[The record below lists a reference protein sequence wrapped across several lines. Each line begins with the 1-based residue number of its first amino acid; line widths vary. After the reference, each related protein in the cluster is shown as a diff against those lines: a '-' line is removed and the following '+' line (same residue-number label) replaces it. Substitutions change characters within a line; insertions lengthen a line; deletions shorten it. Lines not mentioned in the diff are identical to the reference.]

1 MANVLSKV
9 LNKAKKGID
18 KTFIEPSRRL
28 RKEKQYQDTMNKGRL
43 ESGEFRK

>member
-18 KTFIEPSRRL
+18 KTFIEPSRKL
-28 RKEKQYQDTMNKGRL
+28 KAINKYKDTMNQGRL
-43 ESGEFRK
+43 ESGELRK